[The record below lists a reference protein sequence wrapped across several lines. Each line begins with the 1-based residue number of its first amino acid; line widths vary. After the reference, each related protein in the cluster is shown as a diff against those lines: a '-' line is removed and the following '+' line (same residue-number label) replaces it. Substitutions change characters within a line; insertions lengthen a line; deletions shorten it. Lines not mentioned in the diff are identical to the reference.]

1 MNLWPTVFFLYF
13 STALPGAI
21 LRGSPSLLWMAADY
35 GDEAVFSLLLDK
47 LASHES
53 VGKPSKAPG
62 GTSVVEAAL
71 SKGHNGILHSTIA
84 KPRLFPRCLMLTQN
98 FVFNFY
104 SLLTA
109 FTKLGQAKKMIKNS
123 SGRMDSIEK

>member
-1 MNLWPTVFFLYF
+1 
-13 STALPGAI
+13 
-21 LRGSPSLLWMAADY
+21 MAADY
-35 GDEAVFSLLLDK
+35 GNETVFNLLLGK
-47 LASHES
+47 LASHEN
-53 VGKPSKAPG
+53 VGMPSKVPG

-104 SLLTA
+104 SLLKA
-109 FTKLGQAKKMIKNS
+109 FTKLGQAKKMTYNS